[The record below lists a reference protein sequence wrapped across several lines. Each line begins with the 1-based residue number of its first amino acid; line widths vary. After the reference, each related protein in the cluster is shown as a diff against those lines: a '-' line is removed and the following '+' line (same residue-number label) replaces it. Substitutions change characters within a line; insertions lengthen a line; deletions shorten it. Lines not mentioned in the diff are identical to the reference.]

1 MRLARLLT
9 FAAPATLLLALLAP
23 PLPTARADSPVKTFY
38 SLSLL
43 GEPKYPADFK
53 HFDYVNPDAPKGGE
67 LKRASIG
74 SFDSFN
80 PFIVKGNP
88 AVGAAGLLFD
98 TLLTPSQDEA
108 DASYGLLA
116 ESIELPDD
124 HSWVAY
130 NLRPEA
136 KFQDGTPVTAE
147 DVVFSFDM
155 LTTKGDPQYAL
166 YYADVAKAEAVA
178 PLKVKFTFKTSANRE
193 LPVILG
199 QLPVLSKHYWEG
211 KNFEETTLTPPLGSG
226 PYKVASFEVGRYV
239 TYKLD
244 PNYWGAKLPVNIG
257 TNNFGTQRF
266 DYYKDPNIA
275 LIAFLAGAYD
285 VTVESSA
292 KNWATQYD
300 VPAVKDGRIIR
311 DVIPYERPAGMQCF
325 AFNLRKPIF
334 QDVRVREALNYA
346 FDFEWADKNL
356 FFGQY
361 KRTKSFFENSELASS
376 GLPSP
381 EELKILEPLRGKIP
395 DEVFTKPFTLPTTDG
410 SGNNRANLRVAN
422 QLLEQ
427 AGWTVKNGVRVN
439 KDGQP
444 FRFEILLDNPL
455 FERLA
460 LPFIQNLKRLGID
473 ASLRSLT
480 DNAQYTQRTRTFDY
494 DMIVAGF
501 GESLSPG
508 NEQRWFWGSAAAD
521 QPGSPN
527 LIGIKNPAIDT
538 LIDQVINAP
547 DRDQLVYRTRALDRV
562 LLWNY
567 YVIPHF
573 YMGADRLAYWD
584 IFDKP
589 KVRPRYSTGF
599 DTWWIDPKKVE
610 ALKQRGRS

>member
-1 MRLARLLT
+1 MRIVGTPSTPGADMRLARLPT
-9 FAAPATLLLALLAP
+9 FALPAILLLAFLAP
-23 PLPTARADSPVKTFY
+23 PVPTASADSPVKTLY
-38 SLSLL
+38 SISLL
-43 GEPKYPADFK
+43 DQPKYPPDFK

-67 LKRASIG
+67 LKRAAIG

-80 PFIVKGNP
+80 PFIIKGQ
-88 AVGAAGLLFD
+88 AAAGVNLLYD
-98 TLLTPSQDEA
+98 TLLAPSEDEA

-116 ESIELPDD
+116 ESIELPDN

-147 DVVFSFDM
+147 DVVFSFNT
-155 LTTKGDPQYAL
+155 LVTKGDPQYGL

-199 QLPVLSKHYWEG
+199 QLPVFSKHYWEG
-211 KNFEETTLTPPLGSG
+211 KNFDETTLTPPLGSG

-285 VTVESSA
+285 ITVESSA

-361 KRTKSFFENSELASS
+361 KRTTSYFDNSELAS
-376 GLPSP
+376 
-381 EELKILEPLRGKIP
+381 
-395 DEVFTKPFTLPTTDG
+395 
-410 SGNNRANLRVAN
+410 
-422 QLLEQ
+422 
-427 AGWTVKNGVRVN
+427 
-439 KDGQP
+439 
-444 FRFEILLDNPL
+444 
-455 FERLA
+455 
-460 LPFIQNLKRLGID
+460 
-473 ASLRSLT
+473 
-480 DNAQYTQRTRTFDY
+480 
-494 DMIVAGF
+494 
-501 GESLSPG
+501 
-508 NEQRWFWGSAAAD
+508 
-521 QPGSPN
+521 
-527 LIGIKNPAIDT
+527 
-538 LIDQVINAP
+538 
-547 DRDQLVYRTRALDRV
+547 
-562 LLWNY
+562 
-567 YVIPHF
+567 
-573 YMGADRLAYWD
+573 
-584 IFDKP
+584 
-589 KVRPRYSTGF
+589 
-599 DTWWIDPKKVE
+599 
-610 ALKQRGRS
+610 

>member
-9 FAAPATLLLALLAP
+9 LSLPALLLLAVMTVP
-23 PLPTARADSPVKTFY
+23 PAQADSPVKTLY
-38 SLSLL
+38 GLSLL
-43 GEPKYPADFK
+43 GELKYPPDFK

-67 LKRASIG
+67 LKRAAIG

-80 PFIVKGNP
+80 PFIIKGNP
-88 AVGAAGLLFD
+88 AIGTGLLFD
-98 TLLTPSQDEA
+98 TLLTPSADEA
-108 DASYGLLA
+108 DANYGLLA

-124 HSWVAY
+124 HTWVAY
-130 NLRPEA
+130 NIRPEA

-147 DVVFSFDM
+147 DVVFSFEM

-166 YYADVAKAEAVA
+166 YYGDVAKAEAVGR
-178 PLKVKFTFKTSANRE
+178 LKVKFTFKSSANRE

-199 QLPVLSKHYWEG
+199 QLNVFSKRYWQG
-211 KNFEETTLTPPLGSG
+211 KAFDESSLVPPLGSG
-226 PYKVASFEVGRYV
+226 PYKVDSFEAGRYV
-239 TYKLD
+239 TYRLD
-244 PNYWGAKLPVNIG
+244 PNYWGAKLPVNVG
-257 TNNFGTQRF
+257 LNNFGTQRF

-275 LIAFLAGAYD
+275 LIAFLSGAYD
-285 VTVESSA
+285 MTVESSA
-292 KNWATQYD
+292 KNWATAYD
-300 VPAVKDGRIIR
+300 VPAVKDGRLIR

-325 AFNLRKPIF
+325 VFNLRKPMF
-334 QDVRVREALNYA
+334 QDVRVREALGYA

-361 KRTKSFFENSELASS
+361 KRTKSYFENSELASS

-381 EELKILEPLRGKIP
+381 EELKILEPYRGKIP
-395 DEVFTKPFTLPTTDG
+395 DEVFTKVFTLPTTDG
-410 SGNNRANLRVAN
+410 SGNNRANLRQAN
-422 QLLEQ
+422 ALLEQ

-460 LPFIQNLKRLGID
+460 LPFIQSLKRLGID
-473 ASLRSLT
+473 ANLRSTT
-480 DNAQYTQRTRTFDY
+480 DSSQYTRRTQNFDF
-494 DMIVAGF
+494 DMIVGGF

-508 NEQRWFWGSAAAD
+508 NEQRYFWGSAAAD
-521 QPGSPN
+521 QPGSNN
-527 LIGIKNPAIDT
+527 LIGIKNPAIDG
-538 LIDQVINAP
+538 LIEQVISAP
-547 DRDQLVYRTRALDRV
+547 DRQQLIYRTRALDRV

-573 YMGADRLAYWD
+573 YMGADRLAYWN

-589 KVRPRYSTGF
+589 QVKPRYSTGF
-599 DTWWIDPKKVE
+599 ESWWIDPKKAE
-610 ALKQRGRS
+610 ALKQQGRN

>member
-9 FAAPATLLLALLAP
+9 LSLPALVLLAFAAAP
-23 PLPTARADSPVKTFY
+23 PARADSPVKTLY

-53 HFDYVNPDAPKGGE
+53 HFDYVNPDAPKGGV
-67 LKRASIG
+67 LKRAAIG

-80 PFIVKGNP
+80 PFIVKGQP
-88 AVGAAGLLFD
+88 AIGVGALLFD

-108 DASYGLLA
+108 DASYGQLA
-116 ESIELPDD
+116 QSIELPDD
-124 HSWVAY
+124 HSWVAF

-136 KFQDGTPVTAE
+136 RFQDGTPVTAE
-147 DVVFSFDM
+147 DVVFTFNM

-166 YYADVAKAEAVA
+166 YYGDVAKAEAVG

-199 QLPVLSKHYWEG
+199 QLVVLSKHDWEG
-211 KNFEETTLTPPLGSG
+211 KTFDQTTLVPPVGSG
-226 PYKVASFEVGRYV
+226 PYKVDSFEVGRYV

-244 PNYWGAKLPVNIG
+244 PNYWGAKLPVNVG
-257 TNNFGTQRF
+257 TNNWGVERF
-266 DYYKDPNIA
+266 DYYKDPNVA

-285 VTVESSA
+285 MTVEASA

-300 VPAVKDGRIIR
+300 VPAVKDGRLIR
-311 DVIPYERPAGMQCF
+311 DVIPYEQPSGMQCF
-325 AFNLRKPIF
+325 VFNLRKPMF
-334 QDVRVREALNYA
+334 QDPRVREALGYA
-346 FDFEWADKNL
+346 FDFEWANKNL
-356 FFGQY
+356 FYGQY
-361 KRTKSFFENSELASS
+361 KRTKSYFDNSELASS

-410 SGNNRANLRVAN
+410 SGNNRANLRQAN
-422 QLLEQ
+422 ALLEQ
-427 AGWTVKNGVRVN
+427 AGWTVKDGLRVN

-444 FRFEILLDNPL
+444 FRFEILLNNPQ
-455 FERLA
+455 FERIA
-460 LPFIQNLKRLGID
+460 QPFIQNLKRLGIE
-473 ASLRSLT
+473 ASLRST
-480 DNAQYTQRTRTFDY
+480 SDSAQYIQRTQTFDY
-494 DMIVAGF
+494 DMVVGGF

-527 LIGIKNPAIDT
+527 LVGIKNPAIDT
-538 LIDQVINAP
+538 LIEQVISAP
-547 DRDQLVYRTRALDRV
+547 NRDQLITRVHALDRV

-573 YMGADRLAYWD
+573 YMGADRLAYWN

-589 KVRPRYSTGF
+589 KIRPRYAVGF
-599 DTWWIDPKKVE
+599 ETWWIDPQKVKD
-610 ALKQRGRS
+610 LNQRGRN

>member
-1 MRLARLLT
+1 MRLPRLLILSL
-9 FAAPATLLLALLAP
+9 PTLLLIAFATALSAQ
-23 PLPTARADSPVKTFY
+23 ADSPVKTLY

-67 LKRASIG
+67 LKRAAIG

-80 PFIVKGNP
+80 PFIIKGQP
-88 AVGAAGLLFD
+88 AAGTTLLFE
-98 TLLTPSQDEA
+98 TLLTPSEDEA

-116 ESIELPDD
+116 QSIELPDD

-136 KFQDGTPVTAE
+136 RFQDGTPVTAA
-147 DVVFSFDM
+147 DVVFSFNM

-166 YYADVAKAEAVA
+166 YYADVAKAEAVG
-178 PLKVKFTFKTSANRE
+178 PLKVKFTFKTTANRE

-199 QLPVLSKHYWEG
+199 QLNVLPEHYWKDKAFDES
-211 KNFEETTLTPPLGSG
+211 TLTPPLGSG
-226 PYKVASFEVGRYV
+226 PYKVDSFEAGRYV
-239 TYKLD
+239 TYRLD

-257 TNNFGTQRF
+257 LNNFGTQRF

-300 VPAVKDGRIIR
+300 VPAVKDGRLIR

-325 AFNLRKPIF
+325 VFNLRKPMF
-334 QDVRVREALNYA
+334 QDIRVREALGYA

-356 FFGQY
+356 FYGQY
-361 KRTKSFFENSELASS
+361 KRTKSYFENSELAST

-395 DEVFTKPFTLPTTDG
+395 NEVFTKSFTLPTTDG
-410 SGNNRANLRVAN
+410 SGNNRANLRQASA
-422 QLLEQ
+422 LLEQ
-427 AGWTVKNGVRVN
+427 AGWTVKNGVRVDKN
-439 KDGQP
+439 GQP

-460 LPFIQNLKRLGID
+460 LPFIQSLKRLGID
-473 ASLRSLT
+473 ATLRTTQDS
-480 DNAQYTQRTRTFDY
+480 AQYTRRTQSFDY
-494 DMIVAGF
+494 DMIVGAF

-538 LIDQVINAP
+538 LIDQVISAP
-547 DRDQLVYRTRALDRV
+547 DRQQLVARTHALDRV

-573 YMGADRLAYWD
+573 YMGADRLAYWN
-584 IFDKP
+584 IFDRP
-589 KVRPRYSTGF
+589 KVRPRYATGF
-599 DTWWIDPKKVE
+599 DAWWIDPKKAE
-610 ALKQRGRS
+610 ALKQQGRN

>member
-9 FAAPATLLLALLAP
+9 FASPAILLLALLAP
-23 PLPTARADSPVKTFY
+23 PVSTASADSPVKTLY
-38 SLSLL
+38 SISLL
-43 GEPKYPADFK
+43 GQPKYPADFK

-67 LKRASIG
+67 LKRAAIG

-80 PFIVKGNP
+80 PFIIKGQ
-88 AVGAAGLLFD
+88 AAAGMNLIYD
-98 TLLTPSQDEA
+98 TLLAPSEDEA

-147 DVVFSFDM
+147 DVVFSFNT
-155 LTTKGDPQYAL
+155 LVTKGDPQYGL
-166 YYADVAKAEAVA
+166 YYADVAKAEAVG
-178 PLKVKFTFKTSANRE
+178 PRKVKFTFKTSANRE

-199 QLPVLSKHYWEG
+199 QLNVLPEHYW
-211 KNFEETTLTPPLGSG
+211 KDKTFDETTLVPPLGSG
-226 PYKVASFEVGRYV
+226 PYKIDSFEAGRYV

-244 PNYWGAKLPVNIG
+244 PNYWGAKLPVNVG
-257 TNNFGTQRF
+257 ENNFGTIRY
-266 DYYKDPNIA
+266 DYYKEPNIA
-275 LIAFLAGAYD
+275 LIAFIAGAYD
-285 VTVESSA
+285 FTIESSA
-292 KNWATQYD
+292 KNWATQYN
-300 VPAVKDGRIIR
+300 VPALKDGRLIQET
-311 DVIPYERPAGMQCF
+311 IPYEQPAGMQCF
-325 AFNLRKPIF
+325 VFNIRKPMF
-334 QDVRVREALNYA
+334 QDVRVREALGYA

-361 KRTKSFFENSELASS
+361 KRTKSYFENSELASS

-395 DEVFTKPFTLPTTDG
+395 DEVFSKAFTLPTTDG
-410 SGNNRANLRVAN
+410 SGNNRANLRQAN
-422 QLLEQ
+422 ALLEQ

-460 LPFIQNLKRLGID
+460 LPFIQSLKRLGID

-480 DNAQYTQRTRTFDY
+480 DSSQYTQRTRTFDY
-494 DMIVAGF
+494 DMIVGGF

-521 QPGSPN
+521 QPGGAN
-527 LIGIKNPAIDT
+527 LVGIKNPAIDT
-538 LIDQVINAP
+538 LIDQVISAP

-573 YMGADRLAYWD
+573 YLGADRLAYWN
-584 IFDKP
+584 IFDRP
-589 KVRPRYSTGF
+589 KLRPRYSNGF
-599 DTWWIDPKKVE
+599 STWWIDPKKAE

>member
-1 MRLARLLT
+1 MRLARLLILSL
-9 FAAPATLLLALLAP
+9 PALLLIAFATALPAQ
-23 PLPTARADSPVKTFY
+23 ADSPVKTLY

-43 GEPKYPADFK
+43 GEPKYPTDFK

-67 LKRASIG
+67 LKRAAIG

-80 PFIVKGNP
+80 PFIIKGQP
-88 AVGAAGLLFD
+88 AAGTTLLFE
-98 TLLTPSQDEA
+98 TLLSPSEDEA

-116 ESIELPDD
+116 QSIELPDD

-136 KFQDGTPVTAE
+136 RFQDGTPVTAA
-147 DVVFSFDM
+147 DVVFSFNM

-166 YYADVAKAEAVA
+166 YYADVAKAEAVG
-178 PLKVKFTFKTSANRE
+178 PLKVKFTFKTTANRE

-199 QLPVLSKHYWEG
+199 QLNVLPEHYWKDKAFDES
-211 KNFEETTLTPPLGSG
+211 TLTPPLGSG
-226 PYKVASFEVGRYV
+226 PYKVDSFEAGRYV
-239 TYKLD
+239 TYRLD

-257 TNNFGTQRF
+257 LNNFGTQRF

-300 VPAVKDGRIIR
+300 VPAVKDGRLIR

-325 AFNLRKPIF
+325 VFNLRKPMF
-334 QDVRVREALNYA
+334 QDIRVREALGYA

-361 KRTKSFFENSELASS
+361 KRTKSYFENSELAST

-395 DEVFTKPFTLPTTDG
+395 DEVFTKTFTLPTTDG
-410 SGNNRANLRVAN
+410 SGNNRANLRQAN
-422 QLLEQ
+422 TLLEQ
-427 AGWTVKNGVRVN
+427 AGWTVKNGVRVDKN
-439 KDGQP
+439 GQP

-460 LPFIQNLKRLGID
+460 LPFIQSLKRLGID
-473 ASLRSLT
+473 ATLRTTQDS
-480 DNAQYTQRTRTFDY
+480 AQYTRRTQSFDY
-494 DMIVAGF
+494 DMIVGAF

-538 LIDQVINAP
+538 LIDQVISAP
-547 DRDQLVYRTRALDRV
+547 DRLQLVARTHALDRV

-573 YMGADRLAYWD
+573 YMGADRLAYWN
-584 IFDKP
+584 IFDRP
-589 KVRPRYSTGF
+589 KVRPRYATGF
-599 DTWWIDPKKVE
+599 DTWWIDSKKAE
-610 ALKQRGRS
+610 ALKQQGRN